1 MNPPTQN
8 QRGGDEGHAERERPE
23 ELLLNHTIAREQSV
37 KDGEGGEGRDR
48 DGNREG
54 DAEDRADAEADRA
67 SRAARDQGPGYAHE
81 QRVEDEDRPGARG
94 GVVKLASEEAA
105 ELATDETAD
114 GVHREEEKR
123 PVGRRVFGREPP
135 ARVPEEGRGEPRK
148 DCERREE
155 AEEHSE
161 PGVCLPGRGRR
172 AALVGA

>member
-23 ELLLNHTIAREQSV
+23 VLLLNHTIAREQSV
-37 KDGEGGEGRDR
+37 KD
-48 DGNREG
+48 REG